1 MIRHGVAFKE
11 GNEHNPYSLGFQDS
25 YCCLS
30 AGRIFVGVICDGCS
44 MRGNGSANIA
54 NDSSSVRSDCS
65 RMDGFTRNQVG
76 AVLGAEVFSHTILRQ
91 ISKSIDSNHF
101 DFGLVLKKAVDDT
114 LSFFGCI
121 LEAISNATET
131 EIVGV
136 RWDRQL
142 FITDKLMFTLIG
154 IASVDKKYWLFGF
167 GDGCFGSGDS
177 YTTIDTPNVPYISHK
192 LIDPGLQCLPVIHK
206 EGNLNVDT
214 ALWVASDGLI
224 PVLENKYS
232 RADFFSFVSDQ
243 RTAHAENGVDKTNQ
257 AFRSNVLR
265 KKQDILLSDDM
276 IVLVVKWETTD
287 LAFPMMLP
295 KEWHWARG
303 LEKDGK
309 NLDTKSTGDI
319 GQADVTVNKLSE
331 VPVKDSQELIHNK
344 HGGNK

>member
-11 GNEHNPYSLGFQDS
+11 GNEHKPYSLGFQDS

-30 AGRIFVGVICDGCS
+30 KDRIFVGVICDGCS
-44 MRGNGSANIA
+44 MRGNGSDNTA
-54 NDSSSVRSDCS
+54 DVSLVHKDCT
-65 RMDGFTRNQVG
+65 RADGFTRNQVG
-76 AVLGAEVFSHTILRQ
+76 AVLGAEVFSHALLRYL
-91 ISKSIDSNHF
+91 SGGADSERL

-114 LSFFGCI
+114 LAFFG
-121 LEAISNATET
+121 LMLDAIGTVTRTEV
-131 EIVGV
+131 IGV

-142 FITDKLMFTLIG
+142 FITDKLMFTLLG
-154 IASVDKKYWLFGF
+154 IASIDKKYWLFGF
-167 GDGCFGSGDS
+167 GDGCFGDRGS

-192 LIDPGLQCLPVIHK
+192 LIDSGLQCLPVIHK
-206 EGNLNVDT
+206 EGYLNMDT

-276 IVLVVKWETTD
+276 TVLVIKWETTD
-287 LAFPMMLP
+287 LAFPMMMP
-295 KEWHWARG
+295 KEWQWTKG
-303 LEKDGK
+303 LEEDKK
-309 NLDTKSTGDI
+309 KLDAKSTGDT
-319 GQADVTVNKLSE
+319 GQIDVTVKGLSE
-331 VPVKDSQELIHNK
+331 VSVKDPQESTHNK